1 MLQKLKNFLSLFK
14 LSNPK
19 KKSSNKKI
27 FLPDEISGNEKIIRA
42 VYSPINLHKNGKK
55 VNNSF
60 YKPRAGEDEI
70 SVNRLDYTTPVFLKN
85 LAKYFENTKERRSYF
100 GFSLLK
106 SSEIEDSGLRT
117 VYSPLTEPI
126 DNPYH
131 ADIKID
137 YIVEKGVQLPSEI
150 SHKIKNITIK
160 SRFYSD
166 PNPESEEWNG
176 DKLI

>member
-1 MLQKLKNFLSLFK
+1 MLKRLKNFLNLFK
-14 LSNPK
+14 LSNYK
-19 KKSSNKKI
+19 DKNLKTS
-27 FLPDEISGNEKIIRA
+27 LPINIHGTEAIIRA

-70 SVNRLDYTTPVFLKN
+70 SVNRLDFTTPIFLKE
-85 LAKYFENTKERRSYF
+85 LAKFFENTSERRSYF

-106 SSEIEDSGLRT
+106 ASEIEESELRT
-117 VYSPLTEPI
+117 VYSPLTKPV

-137 YIVEKGVQLPSEI
+137 YVVERGVQPPAEI
-150 SHKIKNITIK
+150 SYKIKNITVK

-166 PNPESEEWNG
+166 PNPESKEWNG
-176 DKLI
+176 DKLT

>member
-1 MLQKLKNFLSLFK
+1 MLQKLKNFLNLFK
-14 LSNPK
+14 LSNTN

-27 FLPDEISGNEKIIRA
+27 FFPNEISGNEKIIRA
-42 VYSPINLHKNGKK
+42 VYSPINLHKNGEK

-70 SVNRLDYTTPVFLKN
+70 SVNRLDYTTPVFLKK
-85 LAKYFENTKERRSYF
+85 LAKHFENTKESRSYF

-106 SSEIEDSGLRT
+106 ASEIEDSGLRT
-117 VYSPLTEPI
+117 VYSPLSEPI
-126 DNPYH
+126 DNPFH

-137 YIVEKGVQLPSEI
+137 YVVKKGIQLPSEI
-150 SHKIKNITIK
+150 SHKIKNITTK

-166 PNPESEEWNG
+166 PNPESIEWKGNE
-176 DKLI
+176 LI